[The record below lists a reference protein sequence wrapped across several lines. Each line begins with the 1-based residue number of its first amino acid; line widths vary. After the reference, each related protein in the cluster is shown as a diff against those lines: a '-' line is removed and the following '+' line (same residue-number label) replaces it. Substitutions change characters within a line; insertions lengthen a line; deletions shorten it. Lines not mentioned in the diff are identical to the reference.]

1 MAKKVDEDFQER
13 ADRAAGG
20 GDCGDLDGDRA
31 GGEDW
36 LGTASAS
43 VKRQRGR
50 PKGSTNRK
58 TADFAAWYQ
67 ANGFKDPLE
76 FMAEFMSANPVELQ
90 AFFVEHER
98 TYKAIGKNVGK
109 AVPSL
114 GEIIEEQLS
123 CADKL
128 APYLH
133 GKAPAAELPLDERL
147 PVLVLNLGTNQ
158 LDQARQI
165 AGQRGLSVGMPLT
178 IDASKNNGLAV
189 EVDASRTAASR
200 TDQEGEE

>member
-1 MAKKVDEDFQER
+1 MADEDFQEH
-13 ADRAAGG
+13 ADVAVGG
-20 GDCGDLDGDRA
+20 GDCGGSAAGDRA

-50 PKGSTNRK
+50 PKGAKNRK
-58 TADFAAWYQ
+58 TADFAAWYE

-90 AFFVEHER
+90 AFFAEHEK

-114 GEIIEEQLS
+114 SEIVEEQLA

-133 GKAPAAELPLDERL
+133 GKAPAAILPPDERL

-178 IDASKNNGLAV
+178 IDASKNNDLAV
-189 EVDASRTAASR
+189 DDRQSRTEVSR
-200 TDQEGEE
+200 TKQESEE

>member
-1 MAKKVDEDFQER
+1 MAEKVEEDFQEH
-13 ADRAAGG
+13 ADGAAAG
-20 GDCGDLDGDRA
+20 GDRA

-43 VKRQRGR
+43 VKRMRGR
-50 PKGSTNRK
+50 PKGAKNRK
-58 TADFAAWYQ
+58 TADFAAWYE

-189 EVDASRTAASR
+189 EVGASRTAASR
-200 TDQEGEE
+200 TDQEGEK

>member
-1 MAKKVDEDFQER
+1 MAEKVDEDFQER

-20 GDCGDLDGDRA
+20 GDRA

-43 VKRQRGR
+43 VKRMRGR
-50 PKGSTNRK
+50 PKGAKNRK
-58 TADFAAWYQ
+58 TADFAAWYE

-90 AFFVEHER
+90 AFYAEHER

-114 GEIIEEQLS
+114 FEINEEQLS
-123 CADKL
+123 CAEKL

-133 GKAPAAELPLDERL
+133 GKAPAVEQPLDERL

-189 EVDASRTAASR
+189 EPRQGRTAVSR
-200 TDQEGEE
+200 TDHEGEE